1 MRTIYKYPLTPAVEQ
16 TIYVP
21 LLKTG
26 PDTAMKIKHQILK
39 MDVQDDIPCLWIMV
53 DSEERKRAVKV
64 TLCGTGQK
72 CYEPIE
78 DYIDSFQVQQNSG
91 ANFVFH
97 AFVREC
103 E

>member
-1 MRTIYKYPLTPAVEQ
+1 MRTVYKYPLAPVVEQ

-39 MDVQDDIPCLWIMV
+39 MDVQDNIPCLWIMV
-53 DSEERKRAVKV
+53 DSEERERAIKV
-64 TLCGTGQK
+64 TLCGTGRQ
-72 CYEPIE
+72 CCEPIE

-97 AFVREC
+97 AFIREQ